1 MLNKENII
9 GVVAVLALILSGI
22 GLVGGNSAKLG
33 GTTNY
38 DVLDTTGGYKV
49 DGTTVINADGT
60 CLQING
66 VKLAPS
72 GTGTATWVSGAC
84 S

>member
-1 MLNKENII
+1 MFNKTNIAI
-9 GVVAVLALILSGI
+9 GLAVIAVVIGLV

-38 DVLDTTGGYKV
+38 DVLDTSGGYKV
-49 DGTTVINADGT
+49 DGTTVIGSDGA
-60 CLQING
+60 CLQLNG

-72 GTGTATWVSGAC
+72 GTGTATWVSGSC